1 MYNSGIKL
9 THNFRFSFPSMGRD
23 KEIFP
28 PRFIAK
34 LRKSPNRMR
43 LTAMVEPRECR
54 RIQNSTLLGL
64 RRVNVDGKPSLF
76 HLISLISSISKT
88 CDRRRAS
95 SGLTPRSSPYARS
108 PSMRCSVEGDG
119 KPRKRST
126 NLRVRQRLACET
138 PTSRSS
144 NRWRRRHSPEET
156 CTRSS
161 ASKHSAQQYSTRQS
175 DQRPKQGRA
184 SVGRR
189 EVDRNK
195 TGNGNAY
202 SRGEGFAS
210 EA

>member
-9 THNFRFSFPSMGRD
+9 THNFRFS
-23 KEIFP
+23 P
-28 PRFIAK
+28 PWGET
-34 LRKSPNRMR
+34 RKSFGPDSSPNSVNLQTACGLQLR
-43 LTAMVEPRECR
+43 LNHESAGGYRTRPSSVSAELMSTA
-54 RIQNSTLLGL
+54 
-64 RRVNVDGKPSLF
+64 
-76 HLISLISSISKT
+76 ISLISSISRT

-144 NRWRRRHSPEET
+144 SNRWRRRHSPEET

-175 DQRPKQGRA
+175 DQRPEQGRA
-184 SVGRR
+184 SVG
-189 EVDRNK
+189 
-195 TGNGNAY
+195 
-202 SRGEGFAS
+202 
-210 EA
+210 